1 MLFLP
6 LLSVLNKTLIP
17 EAVRS
22 RSPKEQEDIASVL
35 LILLTT
41 DLFAIR
47 VTQDMWYLYLSILGT
62 TSFTRQSW

>member
-17 EAVRS
+17 EAMRS
-22 RSPKEQEDIASVL
+22 RSPREQEDIARVL

-47 VTQDMWYLYLSILGT
+47 VTQDTLLLEMKDNMVSV
-62 TSFTRQSW
+62 SFNT